1 MEVEPTRI
9 YREEVRD
16 FLESAGIDVD
26 AIASQLDSAVDLDGC
41 VVGADQRNPQN
52 MTTSVL

>member
-1 MEVEPTRI
+1 VEVEPTRI